1 MALTTYRHGTV
12 LVAKGHWA
20 VVIVTGAAGQVLFDL
35 AWRTAVSRDAGNLSN
50 EKRVLSSSAVIA
62 VAAQLKMSYVKRKR
76 LQLPACNHTFGI
88 AA

>member
-12 LVAKGHWA
+12 LVAKGHWG

-35 AWRTAVSRDAGNLSN
+35 AWRTAVL
-50 EKRVLSSSAVIA
+50 RVLSSSAVIA
-62 VAAQLKMSYVKRKR
+62 VAAQLKMSYVKRNR